1 MPQGTNG
8 ILFGQIAVV
17 LGVAF
22 GGVWAGLAAYNQFK
36 FLSAPLAGVSG
47 SLLDENRQSAL
58 NA

>member
-22 GGVWAGLAAYNQFK
+22 GGVWTGLAA
-36 FLSAPLAGVSG
+36 
-47 SLLDENRQSAL
+47 
-58 NA
+58 